1 MCKINDKTDAAI
13 LLAAPVLFFLGP
25 RCYEVAVPLK
35 IEPSIEPLRRAI
47 FAEYGPFEL
56 VAVTMGEEA
65 HIRADGLL
73 SPLEAYFSGCIKVLN
88 PLEVA
93 LHAERR
99 RLLELDVIGVYTI
112 LTKVDPMSDRTD
124 KAFLRIE
131 FELEFLVHELAD
143 LLPSFVKLR
152 FVI

>member
-1 MCKINDKTDAAI
+1 MTKTDAAI

-35 IEPSIEPLRRAI
+35 IEPSVDPLRRTV
-47 FAEYGPFEL
+47 FAEYGPPEL

-65 HIRADGLL
+65 RVGADGLL
-73 SPLEAYFSGCIKVLN
+73 SPLEDYFPGYIKVLN

-99 RLLELDVIGVYTI
+99 RLLELDVIGEYTV
-112 LTKVDPMSDRTD
+112 LTKVDPLRDRTD
-124 KAFLRIE
+124 KAFSRIE
-131 FELEFLVHELAD
+131 LELEFLVHELAD
-143 LLPSFVKLR
+143 LLPPFVKLR

>member
-1 MCKINDKTDAAI
+1 M
-13 LLAAPVLFFLGP
+13 
-25 RCYEVAVPLK
+25 
-35 IEPSIEPLRRAI
+35 
-47 FAEYGPFEL
+47 
-56 VAVTMGEEA
+56 
-65 HIRADGLL
+65 
-73 SPLEAYFSGCIKVLN
+73 N

-143 LLPSFVKLR
+143 LLPPFVKLR